1 MLDDQDASHAGNRRC
16 PPLESGHDLHPTLAS
31 LAAMGAVDGQ
41 ELVIARGDGAR
52 VWDTAG
58 REYFDASG
66 GLWYNAVGHGRQEIA
81 AAIGPPGGP
90 AGGLYLLRRLLR
102 RCHARGRRSD
112 RGITPVRDP
121 RVFLTSGGSDS
132 VDSAGKIIRRYFALR
147 GEPERTVIIA
157 REGAYHG
164 MHAYGTALAGI
175 PANHDPWGDLVPE
188 VEHITAFNV
197 EALEER
203 IEAVGVERVAA
214 FIVEPVI
221 GAGGVFPPPD
231 GYMAAVAEVC
241 RRHGVLLVCDEVV
254 TGVGRMG
261 RWTASERY
269 GVEPDLM
276 TLAKV
281 LTSGYQPL
289 GAVVV
294 SGAVAEPFFDGD
306 GRLVETRLH
315 LLRARHRLRRG
326 DRQPRHHRGEGLV
339 DRVAELEP
347 ALPRLLG
354 PLTGLD
360 GVEEVRTAGLLAA
373 IQLDA
378 ATAGGAPR
386 DCPTR
391 SCARRQRYGVL
402 TRALRGVAL
411 QLSPPFVTGEEGPA
425 AHGRRPRRGRRRVRR
440 GGSLAAMRR
449 IELAV
454 ALALLMDA
462 ALYGAVVPLLPY
474 YAQRFD
480 LSKLEAGL
488 VLAAYPAVVLL
499 LSVP

>member
-1 MLDDQDASHAGNRRC
+1 MMADGGTFWNGFSNMAETLERGRIVFSGGDGCYLTDVEGNR
-16 PPLESGHDLHPTLAS
+16 
-31 LAAMGAVDGQ
+31 
-41 ELVIARGDGAR
+41 
-52 VWDTAG
+52 
-58 REYFDASG
+58 YFDASG

-81 AAIGPPGGP
+81 AAIGHQ
-90 AGGLYLLRRLLR
+90 AGRLAACTSFDVYSADVTL
-102 RCHARGRRSD
+102 AVAD
-112 RGITPVRDP
+112 RIAALTPVPDP

-188 VEHITAFNV
+188 VEHITAFNA

-203 IEAVGVERVAA
+203 IAAVGVERVAA
-214 FIVEPVI
+214 FIIEPVI

-254 TGVGRMG
+254 TGVGRLG

-294 SGAVAEPFFDGD
+294 SGAVAEPFFG
-306 GRLVETRLH
+306 
-315 LLRARHRLRRG
+315 
-326 DRQPRHHRGEGLV
+326 GEGAWLKHGYTYSGHATACAAAIANLDIIEAEQLV
-339 DRVAELEP
+339 DRVAEMEP

-354 PLTGLD
+354 PLAGLD
-360 GVEEVRTAGLLAA
+360 GVEEVRTVGLLAA
-373 IQLDA
+373 IQLSADWFA
-378 ATAGGAPR
+378 ERGTAPAR
-386 DCPTR
+386 VADEMR
-391 SCARRQRYGVL
+391 SHGQL
-402 TRALRGVAL
+402 TRLLACGAL
-411 QLSPPFVTGEEGPA
+411 QFSPPFITTEEQVSEFA
-425 AHGRRPRRGRRRVRR
+425 
-440 GGSLAAMRR
+440 
-449 IELAV
+449 EAV
-454 ALALLMDA
+454 AASIA
-462 ALYGAVVPLLPY
+462 AFA
-474 YAQRFD
+474 
-480 LSKLEAGL
+480 
-488 VLAAYPAVVLL
+488 
-499 LSVP
+499 